1 MLRINRNKTIST
13 HRSYYNLQKIT
24 LKGEQQMLSYIKQY
38 WETGIYKLEDMK
50 YFVLSSMITVDQFK
64 EITGE
69 DYAV

>member
-1 MLRINRNKTIST
+1 
-13 HRSYYNLQKIT
+13 
-24 LKGEQQMLSYIKQY
+24 MLSYIKQY

-69 DYAV
+69 DYAA